1 MQWAA
6 SSRMLAL
13 GGERWINQAGRK
25 SRRIKEH
32 LMGKIP
38 ISKVL
43 KNKI

>member
-13 GGERWINQAGRK
+13 GGERWINQAVRK

-32 LMGKIP
+32 LMRKIP
-38 ISKVL
+38 VSKVL

>member
-6 SSRMLAL
+6 SSRMLVI
-13 GGERWINQAGRK
+13 GRERWINQAGRK

-32 LMGKIP
+32 LMRKSP
-38 ISKVL
+38 ISKFL